1 MTIEICVGSACRVK
15 GSEKIVSLFRQA
27 LGKAG
32 GGAQVALSGSLCA
45 GKCSRD
51 GVTVTVD
58 GEAYS
63 GITPMNFKTFFNDKV
78 LPRLG

>member
-1 MTIEICVGSACRVK
+1 MKIGMIGTLAVASLAVVGC
-15 GSEKIVSLFRQA
+15 
-27 LGKAG
+27 GKAG

-45 GKCSRD
+45 GRCSRD

-63 GITPMNFKTFFNDKV
+63 GITPTNFKTFFNDKV